1 MDEHRD
7 GGSGGVVGKEE
18 GVFIADCDG
27 VGVVTT
33 RLVGTISPCKIAII
47 SNFK

>member
-1 MDEHRD
+1 VDEHRD
-7 GGSGGVVGKEE
+7 GGSGGVVGEEE